1 MIEPTGISPI
11 LIFDNPIWTNTSIL
25 IGQIMLILL
34 ITWIVLVIIMIICIR
49 ITINK
54 KNVYPTAL
62 LKIINIFKEKTV
74 NFGCKVAG
82 VDPKHL
88 INLMIRINNEKNTKD
103 FANVPVEKRVI
114 FFPQCLRSVKC
125 TSKIS
130 SVSGIDCIGC
140 GQCVLGKIIPILKNA
155 GYKVYV
161 IPGSTFITRII
172 KQYKPDAMIGVGCQM
187 EVKSGLE
194 LGERLSIITLGIVTK
209 TDGCIETTLDINELL
224 KIASIGLPKPI
235 TLD

>member
-88 INLMIRINNEKNTKD
+88 INLMIRINNEKN
-103 FANVPVEKRVI
+103 
-114 FFPQCLRSVKC
+114 
-125 TSKIS
+125 
-130 SVSGIDCIGC
+130 
-140 GQCVLGKIIPILKNA
+140 
-155 GYKVYV
+155 
-161 IPGSTFITRII
+161 
-172 KQYKPDAMIGVGCQM
+172 
-187 EVKSGLE
+187 
-194 LGERLSIITLGIVTK
+194 
-209 TDGCIETTLDINELL
+209 
-224 KIASIGLPKPI
+224 
-235 TLD
+235 